1 MSESQPLLEVDGL
14 EVQFDTDD
22 GIVRAVNGI
31 SYSLQPG
38 GSLGIV
44 GESGCGKSVS
54 SLAVMRLVPQPV
66 GKIVAGEVKFQGRDL
81 RTLSQ
86 SEMRDIRGSDISMIF
101 QDPMS
106 SLNPVMTVGYQI
118 RESLHL
124 HLGLDRQEGRTRAIE
139 LLNMVGIPSPEDR
152 VNDYPHQLSGGMQQ
166 RVMIAMAISCQPQ
179 LLFADEPST
188 ALDVT
193 IEAQVIELLGRLRR
207 ELGMAV
213 VLITHDLAV
222 VAGFCDEVL
231 VMYAGYIVEQTTVRE
246 IFHNP
251 RHPYTIGLLGSMPGA
266 EADPSNRRLTAIPG
280 APPDMTSLPP
290 GCPFAARCR
299 FVQDKC
305 NTDLPTLDAL
315 DDDHSVRCFVDV
327 DTGDLR

>member
-1 MSESQPLLEVDGL
+1 MTKEQPLLTVNGL
-14 EVQFDTDD
+14 EVQFDTDE
-22 GIVRAVNGI
+22 GIVQAVNGI

-66 GKIVAGEVKFQGRDL
+66 GKIVAGDIQFQGQDL
-81 RTLSQ
+81 QSLSQ
-86 SEMRDIRGSDISMIF
+86 SEMRDIRGGEISMIF

-106 SLNPVMTVGYQI
+106 SLNPLLTVGYQI
-118 RESLHL
+118 QESLHL
-124 HLGLDRQEGRTRAIE
+124 HLGLNKHEGQKRTIE
-139 LLNMVGIPSPEDR
+139 LLNMVGIPSPEER

-166 RVMIAMAISCQPQ
+166 RVMIAMAISCQPN

-207 ELGMAV
+207 DLGMAV

-222 VAGFCDEVL
+222 VAGFCDEVI
-231 VMYAGYIVEQTTVRE
+231 VMYAGYVVEQTSVRE

-251 RHPYTIGLLGSMPGA
+251 RHPYTIGLLSSMPG
-266 EADPSNRRLTAIPG
+266 EVGDSGRLTAIPG
-280 APPDMTSLPP
+280 APPDLTALPP
-290 GCPFAARCR
+290 GCPFVARCR
-299 FVQDKC
+299 FAQDKC
-305 NTDLPTLDAL
+305 NSQLPDLETIE
-315 DDDHSVRCFVDV
+315 HSHAIRCFVDV
-327 DTGDLR
+327 ETGELR